1 MPQGPLGPPMA
12 PGGASFH
19 PDTLLPTA
27 GEHGFRPVSALAEG
41 DRVLAASGEEIVVA
55 LASFLL

>member
-1 MPQGPLGPPMA
+1 MA

-27 GEHGFRPVSALAEG
+27 GEHGFRPVSALVEG

-55 LASFLL
+55 LAFFFV